1 MSSETP
7 DRGAHCAPLP
17 GGRADVG
24 IGPYG
29 QDVEDAGAKDIYVRS
44 KRCAGAPG
52 GPLRSAAPTG
62 AEHGAAGTAVAG
74 MRRIR
79 SDAELP
85 REVLDYIE
93 IVESDNPRSCKD
105 QLALAAYVRK
115 AFNTEEIYM
124 DLERLENY
132 LSLQKYFPFNLFPWQ
147 KFLLALWLCSFDPE
161 GFPRWDTLAAMLAR
175 GGGKDGFIA
184 FSAFCLTSPYNP
196 VSSYDVDIC
205 GNDEVQATRPLKDLI
220 RVLEKPKQS
229 AKLNRF
235 WHHTKESADGLK
247 NGGTVRGW
255 ANNAKNRDGLRSGVI
270 IFNEVHQYVSF
281 DNVSVFT
288 SGLGKT
294 PEPRTGI
301 FTSNG
306 KVNDGPLDT
315 WLQQG
320 DRILYEGEKDHGLL
334 PFICRLEKEEQVR
347 DPANWPMANPSW
359 AYLPTLRR
367 ETEREYYG
375 WLTEPERHGDF
386 LAKRMGIRKG
396 FTELA
401 VTDYEKILA
410 TKRPLPPP
418 EEMKGWTC
426 VAGLDYAELNDWAAA
441 VLLFR
446 RAAERIVLCH
456 TWICAESKTL
466 PRVRV
471 PWADWVSA
479 GHCTLVH
486 EPTISPELLGAWL
499 QNAGKIYNIKK
510 LAMDSYRWTLVSDA
524 MIKAGFDVR
533 DKKNKVKLIR
543 PSDIMKTEPLIAS
556 IFDRGL
562 YVWGDNPPLRWATN
576 NTKRIPASRGIGAD
590 TGNFY
595 YGKIEAK
602 SRKTD
607 PFMALVAAECIENE
621 LPQNSGPLRPPPP
634 PIVWR

>member
-1 MSSETP
+1 M
-7 DRGAHCAPLP
+7 
-17 GGRADVG
+17 
-24 IGPYG
+24 
-29 QDVEDAGAKDIYVRS
+29 
-44 KRCAGAPG
+44 
-52 GPLRSAAPTG
+52 AAEYG
-62 AEHGAAGTAVAG
+62 AEGTPVAG

-79 SDAELP
+79 GDAELP

-93 IVESDNPRSCKD
+93 LVESDNPRSGKD
-105 QLALAAYVRK
+105 QLALATYVRRI
-115 AFNTEEIYM
+115 FNTEEIYM
-124 DLERLENY
+124 DLERLANY
-132 LSLQKYFPFNLFPWQ
+132 MSLQKYFPFELFPWQ
-147 KFLLALWLCSFDPE
+147 KFETALWLCSFDPE
-161 GFPRWDTLAAMLAR
+161 GFPRWDTLLNMLAR
-175 GGGKDGFIA
+175 GGGKDGLIA
-184 FSAFCLTSPYNP
+184 YFAFCLTSPYNP
-196 VSSYDVDIC
+196 VPNYDCDIC
-205 GNDEVQATRPLKDLI
+205 GNDEVQAVRPMKDLI
-220 RVLEKPKQS
+220 RVLEKPKQA

-235 WHHTKESADGLK
+235 YHHTKETVDGIR
-247 NGGTVRGW
+247 NGGAVHGW
-255 ANNAKNRDGLRSGVI
+255 ANNAKNRDGLRSGAVF
-270 IFNEVHQYVSF
+270 FNEVHQYVSY
-281 DNVSVFT
+281 DNISVFT

-306 KVNDGPLDT
+306 KVNDGPLDS
-315 WLQQG
+315 WLQQAA
-320 DRILYEGEKDHGLL
+320 RILYEGEKDHGLL

-410 TKRPLPPP
+410 TKKPIPL

-426 VAGLDYAELNDWAAA
+426 VAGLDYAELNDWASA

-446 RAAERIVLCH
+446 RAAERIVICH

-471 PWADWVSA
+471 PWGDWVTA
-479 GHCTLVH
+479 GHCTLVQ

-499 QNAGKIYNIKK
+499 QSAAKRYNVKK

-533 DKKNKVKLIR
+533 DQKNKVKLFR
-543 PSDIMKTEPLIAS
+543 HSDIMKTEPLIAS

-562 YVWGDNPPLRWATN
+562 YVWGDYPPLRWATN
-576 NTKRIPASRGIGAD
+576 NTKRIPASRGIGSD

>member
-1 MSSETP
+1 MRYEAAGGKKTGERIATAP
-7 DRGAHCAPLP
+7 AEPRNDRTGERAVEGA
-17 GGRADVG
+17 
-24 IGPYG
+24 GPYEVG
-29 QDVEDAGAKDIYVRS
+29 KPGTPVEGW
-44 KRCAGAPG
+44 
-52 GPLRSAAPTG
+52 
-62 AEHGAAGTAVAG
+62 
-74 MRRIR
+74 RRIR
-79 SDAELP
+79 SDGELP
-85 REVLDYIE
+85 REVLDYVE
-93 IVESDNPRSCKD
+93 LVESDNPRSCKE
-105 QLALAAYVRK
+105 QLALAAYVRRV
-115 AFNTEEIYM
+115 FDTEEIYM
-124 DLERLENY
+124 DLERLANY
-132 LSLQKYFPFNLFPWQ
+132 LTLEKYFPFRLFPWQ
-147 KFLLALWLCSFDPE
+147 RFLTALWLCTFDPE

-184 FSAFCLTSPYNP
+184 FCAFCLTSPYNP
-196 VSSYDVDIC
+196 VPNYDCDIC
-205 GNDEVQATRPLKDLI
+205 GNDEVQAVRPMKDLI
-220 RVLEKPKQS
+220 RVLEKPKQA

-235 WHHTKESADGLK
+235 YHHTKETVDGIR
-247 NGGTVRGW
+247 NGGAVHGW
-255 ANNAKNRDGLRSGVI
+255 ANNAKNRDGLRSGVVF
-270 IFNEVHQYVSF
+270 FNEVHQYVSY

-306 KVNDGPLDT
+306 KVNDGPLDS

-320 DRILYEGEKDHGLL
+320 ARILFEGEKDHGLL

-396 FTELA
+396 FSEMA

-410 TKRPLPPP
+410 TKKPLPAPA
-418 EEMKGWTC
+418 EMKGWTC
-426 VAGLDYAELNDWAAA
+426 VAGLDYAELNDWASVA
-441 VLLFR
+441 LLFR

-471 PWADWVSA
+471 PWGDWVTA
-479 GHCTLVH
+479 GHCTLVQ

-499 QNAGKIYNIKK
+499 AAAGKLYRIKK

-524 MIKAGFDVR
+524 MIKAGFDAR
-533 DKKNKVKLIR
+533 DKNKVKLIR

-556 IFDRGL
+556 IFDREL
-562 YVWGDNPPLRWATN
+562 YVWGDYPPLRWATN
-576 NTKRIPASRGIGAD
+576 NAKRIPASRGVGSD

-607 PFMALVAAECIENE
+607 PFMALVAAECVEGE